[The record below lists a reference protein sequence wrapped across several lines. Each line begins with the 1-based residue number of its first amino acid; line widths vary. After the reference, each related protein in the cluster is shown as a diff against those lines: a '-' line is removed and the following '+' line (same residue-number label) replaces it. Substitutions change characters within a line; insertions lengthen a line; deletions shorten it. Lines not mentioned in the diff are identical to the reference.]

1 MEYTCARAI
10 LICPQVIS
18 IILDPYYRNKTE
30 IFKSEEYHA
39 GVILMRIPTNLFGL
53 PKKHKFNVRKLFRC
67 RDKKLLLT
75 HKHKL
80 TQNRGTGENMLLKLM
95 VERENPRI

>member
-1 MEYTCARAI
+1 MILAKNLYSHGLCAHVI
-10 LICPQVIS
+10 LIYPQVIS

-53 PKKHKFNVRKLFRC
+53 PKKHKFNVSYLDVEIRNFCSHTNTNLHRIEA
-67 RDKKLLLT
+67 
-75 HKHKL
+75 
-80 TQNRGTGENMLLKLM
+80 QVGTSY
-95 VERENPRI
+95 